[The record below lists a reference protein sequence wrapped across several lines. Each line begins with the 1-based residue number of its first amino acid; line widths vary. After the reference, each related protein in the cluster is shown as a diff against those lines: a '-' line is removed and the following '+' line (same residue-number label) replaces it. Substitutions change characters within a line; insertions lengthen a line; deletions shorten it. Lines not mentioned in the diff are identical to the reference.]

1 MGVIKGFFGFDVLKE
16 QPNFSLENFHDICW
30 GLNFGPGFLGGF
42 INWKPYWLGIFWVLI
57 LAPMHLIV
65 PIT

>member
-1 MGVIKGFFGFDVLKE
+1 MGVIKGFFGFDVFKE

-30 GLNFGPGFLGGF
+30 GVKFWSRAFGGF
-42 INWKPYWLGIFWVLI
+42 INWKPYWLGIFRVLI
-57 LAPMHLIV
+57 LALMHLIV